1 MQQLA
6 INRQKH
12 YTLRWHKE
20 RNMYYIGE
28 SGSTQFIIKREYD
41 NDIQMDLHTFPNPMT
56 YNPSG
61 NINRGGTILLSYRNY
76 KYEIVFQLGRG
87 RFTYR
92 EMSKG
97 SVMAEMLVALS
108 LLMMAVSLLLPQTV
122 LVMQERK
129 IYKFAI
135 RHLYY

>member
-1 MQQLA
+1 
-6 INRQKH
+6 
-12 YTLRWHKE
+12 
-20 RNMYYIGE
+20 
-28 SGSTQFIIKREYD
+28 
-41 NDIQMDLHTFPNPMT
+41 MT

-61 NINRGGTILLSYRNY
+61 NINRGGTILLSYRSY

-108 LLMMAVSLLLPQTV
+108 IVMMMVSLLLPQTV
-122 LVMQERK
+122 LIMQERK
-129 IYKFAI
+129 NIQIRYKAFVLLKK
-135 RHLYY
+135 RLYICMRMRQNNRKKKS